1 MRMDLKRS
9 RGKVVDWIHLAQV
22 RGQWWALVDTVMNL
36 RVPYKVGNFMTSLVT
51 ISFSRG
57 VLLHGVS

>member
-36 RVPYKVGNFMTSLVT
+36 RVPYKVGNFLS
-51 ISFSRG
+51 S
-57 VLLHGVS
+57 